1 MASTSLCAGRGVPE
15 IMNVNAAR
23 SYRGLREPQYPRLL
37 YSHGILSGRS
47 LKHQIGSSRH
57 NNVLRIGNRGS
68 QSPPGRRLLGTS
80 ASLAS
85 NDVTVGSFRAGQK
98 RAEVRVPSLVL
109 EISSGQVV
117 GKGELDKAD
126 VAAAVDA
133 AVGGGVTM
141 VVLKEGGGPQGEA
154 MELFEAACQLKSL
167 LRGRVPLLVFE
178 RADIAAAAMADGVA
192 LSDRGKRERKCHV
205 TFLCLIAER
214 NQEVTKQICQWIFM

>member
-1 MASTSLCAGRGVPE
+1 MASTSLCAGRGVHE
-15 IMNVNAAR
+15 ILNVNAAGR
-23 SYRGLREPQYPRLL
+23 HSGLRQPQYPQPLH
-37 YSHGILSGRS
+37 SHGLLSGRS
-47 LKHQIGSSRH
+47 IRNQIPSSRH
-57 NNVLRIGNRGS
+57 NNFLRIGNVGS
-68 QSPPGRRLLGTS
+68 QNRVERRLLRAS

-85 NDVTVGSFRAGQK
+85 NDVTVGSFRGQK

-141 VVLKEGGGPQGEA
+141 VILKEGGGPQGEA

-167 LRGRVPLLVFE
+167 LRGRVPLLVHE

-192 LSDRGKRERKCHV
+192 LSDRGE
-205 TFLCLIAER
+205 IAAR
-214 NQEVTKQICQWIFM
+214 